1 MNRRAVHRFFV
12 GVQIVGSACSIAS
25 FLRGLQLLVIDIT
38 NWTAL
43 VWLVVF
49 VMLAAIAIMARRKA
63 SPLLVQSGSEH
74 GHGRTKQVEVFYPIP
89 YKATPHLRLSR
100 LHLKGTL
107 GHPVTANVLSNRE
120 VIAVEQRN
128 DGFNVEIRGASGG
141 SSYTLYNWRFKWKAQ
156 GMADYLESFGT
167 HGRATNRT
175 RLPGPNN

>member
-1 MNRRAVHRFFV
+1 MNRRAVHWFFV

-49 VMLAAIAIMARRKA
+49 IMLAAIAIMARRKA
-63 SPLLVQSGSEH
+63 SPLLVQSGREH
-74 GHGRTKQVEVFYPIP
+74 GHGRTKQVEVFYPMP

-107 GHPVTANVLSNRE
+107 GNPVTANALRNRE

-128 DGFNVEIRGASGG
+128 DGFKAEIRGASGG
-141 SSYTLYNWRFKWKAQ
+141 ISDGSYNWRFKWKAQ
-156 GMADYLESFGT
+156 GMPDYLGSFGT
-167 HGRATNRT
+167 QGRATDRA
-175 RLPGPNN
+175 RLPRPKN